1 MLNLEKK
8 EAMFYSKTQNST
20 IKCELC
26 HQSCNIPKSKTGLC
40 GVRINESGKLYTLVY
55 GRAAA
60 TGLDPIEKKP
70 LFHFHPGSS
79 TYSISTVGCNFRCNN
94 CQNYE
99 ISQMPQKY
107 MRIVGEEL
115 FPKEVVSSAKIYDCN
130 SIAYTYTEPTIFF
143 EYAYD
148 TARIANKEGI
158 KNIFVTNGYISKD
171 PLNTIEPYLDAA
183 NIDLKSFSDDFYKKN
198 CGARLEPVLDNI
210 KLYKKLGIWI
220 EITTLIIPTLN
231 DSKEELKSIAKFIRE
246 VGEETPWHISAFSP
260 MYELSNLS
268 RTPIPVLKMA
278 RDIGIE
284 EGLRYVYMGNV
295 PTEHGEDTHCFKCGE
310 MLIRRY
316 GYEILSNK
324 IEDSKCP
331 ICKSKIDGVEI
342 SQKNN

>member
-20 IKCELC
+20 IKCTLC
-26 HQSCNIPKSKTGLC
+26 NQSCNVPNGKTGLC
-40 GVRINESGKLYTLVY
+40 GVRINDSGKLYSLVY
-55 GRAAA
+55 GKAAA

-79 TYSISTVGCNFRCNN
+79 TYSISTVGCNFRCEN

-107 MRIVGEEL
+107 ERIVGDEL
-115 FPKEVVSSAKIYDCN
+115 FPKEVVSSAKRYDCKI
-130 SIAYTYTEPTIFF
+130 IAYTYTEPTIFF

-148 TARIANKEGI
+148 TARIAKKEGI

-171 PLNTIEPYLDAA
+171 PLNAIQPYLDAA

-198 CGARLEPVLDNI
+198 CGARLQPVLDNI

-231 DSKEELKSIAKFIRE
+231 DSKKELKSIAKFIRD
-246 VGEETPWHISAFSP
+246 VGEDIPWHISAFSP

-268 RTPIPVLKMA
+268 RTSLQVLKMA

-284 EGLRYVYMGNV
+284 EGLRYVYVGNV
-295 PTEHGEDTHCFKCGE
+295 PGDAGEHTYCYSCGKL
-310 MLIRRY
+310 LIERVGFTIGQY
-316 GYEILSNK
+316 HIANAQ
-324 IEDSKCP
+324 CP
-331 ICKSKIDGVEI
+331 ECNAPIDGVGLG
-342 SQKNN
+342 

>member
-8 EAMFYSKTQNST
+8 EAMFYKENQNST
-20 IKCELC
+20 INCELC
-26 HQSCNIPKSKTGLC
+26 HQSCSIPKGKSGLC

-55 GRAAA
+55 GKAAA

-79 TYSISTVGCNFRCNN
+79 TYSISTVGCNFKCKN

-107 MRIVGEEL
+107 ERIIGEEL
-115 FPKEVVSSAKIYDCN
+115 PPKEVVSAAKRYNCK

-148 TARIANKEGI
+148 TARFANKEGI

-171 PLNTIEPYLDAA
+171 PLIAIEPYLDAA
-183 NIDLKSFSDDFYKKN
+183 NIDLKSFSEDFYKKN

-210 KLYKKLGIWI
+210 RLYKKLGIWI

-231 DSKEELKSIAKFIRE
+231 DSKEELQSIAKFIRD
-246 VGEETPWHISAFSP
+246 VGEEIPWHISAFSP
-260 MYELSNLS
+260 MYEFFNLP
-268 RTPIPVLKMA
+268 RTPVSVLKMA

-295 PTEHGEDTHCFKCGE
+295 PTEGGEDTYCYKCGE
-310 MLIRRY
+310 KLIHRY
-316 GYEILSNK
+316 GYEILSNR
-324 IEDSKCP
+324 IEVSKCP
-331 ICKSKIDGVEI
+331 VCKSKIDGVGI
-342 SQKNN
+342 S

>member
-20 IKCELC
+20 IKCTLC
-26 HQSCNIPKSKTGLC
+26 NQSCNIPNGKTGLC
-40 GVRINESGKLYTLVY
+40 GVRINDSGKLYSLVY
-55 GRAAA
+55 GKAAA

-79 TYSISTVGCNFRCNN
+79 TYSISTVGCNFRCEN

-107 MRIVGEEL
+107 ERIVGDEL
-115 FPKEVVSSAKIYDCN
+115 FPKEVVSSAKRYDCKI
-130 SIAYTYTEPTIFF
+130 IAYTYTEPTIFF

-148 TARIANKEGI
+148 TARIAKKEGI

-171 PLNTIEPYLDAA
+171 PLNAIQPYLDAA

-198 CGARLEPVLDNI
+198 CGARLQPVLDNI

-231 DSKEELKSIAKFIRE
+231 DSKKELKSIAKFIRD
-246 VGEETPWHISAFSP
+246 VGEDIPWHISAFSP

-268 RTPIPVLKMA
+268 RTSLQVLKMA

-284 EGLRYVYMGNV
+284 EGLRYVYVGNV
-295 PTEHGEDTHCFKCGE
+295 PTESGEDTYCFKCGE
-310 MLIRRY
+310 KLIHRY

-331 ICKSKIDGVEI
+331 MCKSKIDGVEI
-342 SQKNN
+342 S